1 MERIVVGVDDSATA
15 AKAAGRAADLAAKVN
30 ADLHVVTAFG
40 NARAEGVLAARA
52 DEWLTALQQ
61 EAEETVSRV
70 AETLRADAPDVRIT
84 SAAVHGKPHTVL
96 LSEATRRQ
104 ADLIVVGNRRM
115 QGAQRVLGS
124 VASAVAHRAPC
135 DIYIVHTVG

>member
-1 MERIVVGVDDSATA
+1 MERIIVGVDESATA
-15 AKAAGRAADLAAKVN
+15 AKAAARAAELAAKVN

-40 NARAEGVLAARA
+40 NARAEGALAARA
-52 DEWLTALQQ
+52 DEWLTALQH
-61 EAEETVSRV
+61 EAEEAASRV
-70 AETLRADAPDVRIT
+70 AETLRVDTPDVRIT

-96 LSEATRRQ
+96 LSEATRWQ
-104 ADLIVVGNRRM
+104 ANLIVVGNRRM

>member
-1 MERIVVGVDDSATA
+1 MERIVVGVDDSASA
-15 AKAAGRAADLAAKVN
+15 ARAAARAAELAAKVN

-40 NARAEGVLAARA
+40 NARSEGVLAARA
-52 DEWLTALQQ
+52 DEWLTVVGRD
-61 EAEETVSRV
+61 AEGTAARV
-70 AETLRADAPDVRIT
+70 AEALRVDAPDVRIT

-96 LSEATRRQ
+96 LSEATRLQ

-124 VASAVAHRAPC
+124 IASAVAHRAPC
-135 DIYIVHTVG
+135 DVYIVHTVG